1 MKTFSDISTNTPAL
15 SHIMLTDETTGEQV
29 SFNEIELLQ
38 LQALVMQDHIS
49 YTRFYQILTDTNNKE
64 HKEYYILDGGEVNP
78 QLELV
83 SNMDAMRDKI
93 NRYKS
98 ILLDHK
104 IKMSNE
110 KF

>member
-1 MKTFSDISTNTPAL
+1 MKTFTDLYPDTPEQNR
-15 SHIMLTDETTGEQV
+15 IILTDETTGEQV

-49 YTRFYQILTDTNNKE
+49 YTRFYQILTDTNYKE

-78 QLELV
+78 QIELV

-98 ILLDHK
+98 ILLDYK